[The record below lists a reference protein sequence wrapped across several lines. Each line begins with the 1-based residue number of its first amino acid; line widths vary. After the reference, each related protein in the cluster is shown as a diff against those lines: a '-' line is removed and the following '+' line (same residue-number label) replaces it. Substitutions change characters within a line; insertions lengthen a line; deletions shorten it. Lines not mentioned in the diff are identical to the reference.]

1 MRLTKHQHFEIM
13 IDKDSIDRLFDD
25 QLNEV
30 ESKQLEEAIIGDS
43 KLRRAYVE
51 QRWLHAELIAIC
63 DALPD
68 LFESKPR
75 TGFPKAI
82 GWLSAAAAI
91 VFFASTV
98 YLINSGKGEPTVAT
112 LIEAKNCRWS
122 GSDLPTAEG
131 AKLGPGRLALAEG
144 MATIR
149 FDSGA
154 TVTLEAP
161 TTLDIASA
169 MRARLIAGSVVAD
182 VPESA
187 HGFIIDTADT
197 EVIDL
202 GTRFGVTTTD
212 LGSAHV
218 FVFEGEVEVNQGEK
232 PGTKLMTEGQ
242 SMRIGEEATSSA
254 SSPDGEIARHASLI
268 APGDDWV
275 AITTKEGRG
284 KDAYFRKTHGE
295 SFGSDPLIMVKET
308 NLADANRR
316 KAALTFDLK
325 RQALTRVTDAKLSL
339 KIESSGLG
347 FSSLVPDS
355 EFVLYGVR
363 DSAMDQ
369 WKENEANW
377 SSAEPFALSDDPD
390 AYESLASFTIKKGSP
405 NGVVEM
411 QSEALTHFIASHPDD
426 LLTLILMRVTGE
438 NDKQGLVHAF
448 SSKEHPSS
456 PAPTLWI
463 QTSHE

>member
-1 MRLTKHQHFEIM
+1 MS
-13 IDKDSIDRLFDD
+13 DKDSIDRSFDD
-25 QLNEV
+25 QLSEA
-30 ESKQLEEAIIGDS
+30 EARQLEEAIIGDPE
-43 KLRRAYVE
+43 LRSAYIE
-51 QRWLHAELIAIC
+51 QRWLHAELIATGEE
-63 DALPD
+63 LPD
-68 LFESKPR
+68 LLKYKPKA
-75 TGFPKAI
+75 GFPRAA

-91 VFFASTV
+91 AFFASTI
-98 YLINSGKGEPTVAT
+98 YLISSDTSEPTVAT
-112 LIEAKNCRWS
+112 LIEAENCRWS

-131 AKLGPGRLALAEG
+131 AKLGAGRLALTEG

-161 TTLDIASA
+161 TTLDIASS
-169 MRARLIAGSVVAD
+169 MRARLIEGSVVAD

-187 HGFIIDTADT
+187 HGFTIDTADT

-218 FVFEGEVEVNQGEK
+218 FVFEGEVEINQNENSE
-232 PGTKLMTEGQ
+232 TKLITEGQ
-242 SMRIGEEATSSA
+242 SIRIGEENV
-254 SSPDGEIARHASLI
+254 SPAKSEDGEIARHASLV

-275 AITTKEGRG
+275 AITTNSGRG
-284 KDAYFRKTHGE
+284 KDAYFRKTHSE

-308 NLADANRR
+308 DLADANRR

-325 RQALTRVTDAKLSL
+325 RNRRHKVTDAKLSL

-363 DSAMDQ
+363 DSAMDK
-369 WKENEANW
+369 WAETGVNW
-377 SSAEPFALSDDPD
+377 GTTEPFSVSDSPD
-390 AYESLASFTIKKGSP
+390 AYESLSTFTIRKGSP

-411 QSEALTHFIASHPDD
+411 QTEALTHFIADHPDD
-426 LLTLILMRVTGE
+426 LLTFVLVRVTGE
-438 NDKQGLVHAF
+438 NNQQGLVHAF
-448 SSKEHPSS
+448 ASKEHPTS

-463 QTSHE
+463 QTSQE

>member
-1 MRLTKHQHFEIM
+1 M

-25 QLNEV
+25 QLSEA
-30 ESKQLEEAIIGDS
+30 EAKQIEEAIIGDS
-43 KLRRAYVE
+43 ELRRAYVE
-51 QRWLHAELIAIC
+51 QRWLHAELIARGEE
-63 DALPD
+63 LPD

-75 TGFPKAI
+75 TGFPEVI

-98 YLINSGKGEPTVAT
+98 FLISSDKSEPTVAT
-112 LIEAKNCRWS
+112 LIEAENCRWS
-122 GSDLPTAEG
+122 GSELPTAEG
-131 AKLGPGRLALAEG
+131 AKLGAGRLALTEG

-154 TVTLEAP
+154 IVTLEAP

-169 MRARLIAGSVVAD
+169 MRARLIEGSVVAD
-182 VPESA
+182 IPESA
-187 HGFIIDTADT
+187 HGFTIDTADT
-197 EVIDL
+197 EIIDL

-212 LGSAHV
+212 LGSSHV
-218 FVFEGEVEVNQGEK
+218 FVFEGEVEVNQAEK

-242 SMRIGEEATSSA
+242 SMRIGEENAFSTTSEE
-254 SSPDGEIARHASLI
+254 GEIARHASLI

-284 KDAYFRKTHGE
+284 KDAYFRKTHDE

-308 NLADANRR
+308 DLSDANRR

-325 RQALTRVTDAKLSL
+325 RQALHRVTDAKLSL

-369 WKENEANW
+369 WKENEVSW
-377 SSAEPFALSDDPD
+377 SSAEPFALSDNPD

-405 NGVVEM
+405 NSAVEM

-426 LLTLILMRVTGE
+426 LLTFVLTRVTGE

-448 SSKEHPSS
+448 ASKEHPSS

-463 QTSHE
+463 QTSQE